1 MTSEV
6 VKPNQA
12 KVDIILNLRL
22 PKSVKQIKSFL
33 SVTGYYRK
41 FMRDYSKVAYP
52 MIRYLKK
59 DVKLDINDPNY
70 IHSFEKLK
78 KILTESPVLKYP
90 NFEKRF
96 QLVTDA
102 SGEALGAVLQQ
113 DGHPICFASRTLN
126 DHERNYSATER
137 ELLAI
142 VWSTNYFRP
151 YLYGTKFEILSDH
164 QPLRWLFAKSQGKMS
179 PRLHRWLI
187 KLSEFNVT
195 INYIKGKENQV
206 ADILGRINAKTNE
219 INMITDSVNSLYN
232 NDSGDIETIHSQ
244 MEDLHNHIPILD
256 TVVNRFKIQIIL
268 TDKKQKDIDVKHK
281 NKKIYISSTD
291 LQSKDSLENILRQHL
306 VKGKVG

>member
-1 MTSEV
+1 MPFGLKNAPATFQRLINTILSDFINKICVVYLDDILIFSTSFQEHISDIRKVLGKLNEANLKLQINKCKFFGKETLYLGHTLTSEG

-12 KVDIILNLRL
+12 KVDIISNLRL

-179 PRLHRWLI
+179 PR
-187 KLSEFNVT
+187 
-195 INYIKGKENQV
+195 
-206 ADILGRINAKTNE
+206 
-219 INMITDSVNSLYN
+219 
-232 NDSGDIETIHSQ
+232 
-244 MEDLHNHIPILD
+244 
-256 TVVNRFKIQIIL
+256 
-268 TDKKQKDIDVKHK
+268 
-281 NKKIYISSTD
+281 
-291 LQSKDSLENILRQHL
+291 
-306 VKGKVG
+306 